1 MFRPL
6 CDILSS
12 QSNNSLHYQSRADVF
27 KDLTQTALI
36 SSWQHLCRQYL
47 SQAVRTYQD
56 STYLNK
62 TASNLLGKKI
72 EKCFGSDTQSHED
85 KCDHVILQTH
95 LCHLHLCV
103 DTFQCTV
110 FTYLQEVSQI
120 SRKSSRFSWSRA
132 CWSVMR
138 CLHSCVAVR
147 LPHDFLVNSVERKQ
161 NPFKWSRM

>member
-62 TASNLLGKKI
+62 TSSNLLGKKNR
-72 EKCFGSDTQSHED
+72 KMFWKRHT
-85 KCDHVILQTH
+85 
-95 LCHLHLCV
+95 
-103 DTFQCTV
+103 
-110 FTYLQEVSQI
+110 I
-120 SRKSSRFSWSRA
+120 SRRQVWSRDFTTALMSPAPLCRHFSMYSVYLPARSLPDFPKILKILLIASMLISHALSAFLCRGKVATRFSCQLCREEAKS
-132 CWSVMR
+132 
-138 CLHSCVAVR
+138 
-147 LPHDFLVNSVERKQ
+147 F
-161 NPFKWSRM
+161 